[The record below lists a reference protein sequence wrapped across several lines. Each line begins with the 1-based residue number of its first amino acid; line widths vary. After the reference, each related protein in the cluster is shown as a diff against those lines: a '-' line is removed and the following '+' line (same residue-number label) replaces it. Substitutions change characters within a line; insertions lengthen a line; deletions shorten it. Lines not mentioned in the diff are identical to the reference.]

1 MKKLM
6 TMIFAIAPFVVIAQ
20 SSQDVYAVNDDI
32 LMTSYAFI
40 ADDFL
45 KDEVKT
51 NNFEDFDAT
60 SIYVTESDMLSVDDM
75 LLANPDF
82 DIQEN
87 MIAYTKD
94 QKTVYFS
101 ANKTLKVQKGDAS
114 DVKIKKSVQLQ
125 MFRAD
130 VKEDGE
136 WENLELL
143 AFNGKRHSTG
153 QPTLNADDTKLY
165 FVADGPAS
173 TGKTDIFVVD
183 LNADGT
189 YGKAENMGSTIN
201 SLEREVLPLVDDSN
215 VLYFASDVETEGD
228 ELDVFASM
236 VIDDAPTTP
245 IKLDVEANGSKEAY
259 VAAFEAIDAE
269 AIRMAEE
276 AANLRDLEILLE
288 AENLS
293 EIARVEEVFTEEL
306 SGSAYDFESEA
317 IVYTVQIGAFQKS
330 VNSDTYGDSS
340 ALFNHVYDDG
350 FNRFYSGVFETQA
363 EANSHLEQMK
373 KEGYSDAFVL
383 GLNGQKRFLAK

>member
-1 MKKLM
+1 M
-6 TMIFAIAPFVVIAQ
+6 TMIFAIVPFAMIAQ
-20 SSQDVYAVNDDI
+20 SSQDVYAVNDDFS
-32 LMTSYAFI
+32 MTSYA
-40 ADDFL
+40 AL
-45 KDEVKT
+45 GNGLMENEVKT
-51 NNFEDFDAT
+51 KSPSILDVTN
-60 SIYVTESDMLSVDDM
+60 IYVSESDLLEVDDM

-87 MIAYTKD
+87 MIAFTKD

-101 ANKTLKVQKGDAS
+101 ANKTLKAQKGSAT

-130 VKEDGE
+130 VKENGE

-153 QPTLNADDTKLY
+153 QPSLNADDSKLY
-165 FVADGPAS
+165 FVADGPLS

-189 YGKAENMGSTIN
+189 YSKPLNMGSKIN

-236 VIDDAPTTP
+236 VVDNTASTP
-245 IKLDVEANGSKEAY
+245 IKLDVEANSSKEDY
-259 VAAFEAIDAE
+259 IAAFEAIDAE
-269 AIRMAEE
+269 AAIMAEE

-288 AENLS
+288 AETLT
-293 EIARVEEVFTEEL
+293 EIERVEEVFTEEL
-306 SGSAYDFESEA
+306 SGDAYDFSSEA
-317 IVYTVQIGAFQKS
+317 IVYTVQIGAFQQS
-330 VNSDTYGDSS
+330 VDTDTYGDSS
-340 ALFNHVYDDG
+340 VLFNHVYEDG
-350 FNRFYSGVFETQA
+350 YNRFYSGVFKTEA
-363 EANSHLEQMK
+363 EALGHLEQMK
-373 KEGYSDAFVL
+373 KEGYDDAFVL
-383 GLNGQKRFLAK
+383 GLNGEKRFLAK